1 MYGAFKGLM
10 NQAPRA
16 GKKGSFWGSG
26 QMPVPVVS
34 IKLSASEIISVE
46 KGEDMSLQEALQ
58 EFKEG
63 VEAQLDP
70 EDVAKM
76 EEATEELIRSG
87 IAEGAKK
94 PGDRAP
100 DFTLPDPND
109 EQVVPVPSPGPGSGS
124 GHLLSGHLVTVL

>member
-1 MYGAFKGLM
+1 
-10 NQAPRA
+10 
-16 GKKGSFWGSG
+16 
-26 QMPVPVVS
+26 
-34 IKLSASEIISVE
+34 
-46 KGEDMSLQEALQ
+46 MSLQEALQ

-70 EDVAKM
+70 EDAAEM

-100 DFTLPDPND
+100 DFTLPDPNG
-109 EQVVPVPSPGPGSGS
+109 EQVSLS
-124 GHLLSGHLVTVL
+124 HLLAQGPVVVTFYRGTW